1 MSTLTPI
8 AQVPS
13 FRLPPHSP
21 ESVPVNMGRLLE
33 MADDDP
39 VQLRELVG
47 MYVKESTDV
56 MRNLKVSVQA
66 GDWDQTERLAH
77 RLGGT
82 SAVCG
87 MIPIV
92 RPLRDLEMTAKAGHR
107 SFNEMLLVE
116 ASREHARVTE
126 YLEGL
131 GLTEVAQ

>member
-1 MSTLTPI
+1 MISLTPI
-8 AQVPS
+8 AQSAGFKVA
-13 FRLPPHSP
+13 PHSL

-39 VQLRELVG
+39 SQLRELVD
-47 MYVKESTDV
+47 MYVKESTGV
-56 MRNLKVSVQA
+56 MHDLKLSVQA

-87 MIPIV
+87 VNQITL
-92 RPLRDLEMTAKAGHR
+92 PLRDLEMAAQAGHR
-107 SFNEMLLVE
+107 SFNEMLLIQ
-116 ASREHARVTE
+116 ATHEHARAIE
-126 YLEGL
+126 YLEEL

>member
-1 MSTLTPI
+1 
-8 AQVPS
+8 
-13 FRLPPHSP
+13 
-21 ESVPVNMGRLLE
+21 MGRLLE

>member
-1 MSTLTPI
+1 MSSLTPTTQS
-8 AQVPS
+8 AS
-13 FRLPPHSP
+13 FNRPIQFL
-21 ESVPVNMGRLLE
+21 ESCPVNMSRLRE
-33 MADDDP
+33 MADEDP

-47 MYVKESTDV
+47 MYVKESTGV
-56 MRNLKVSVQA
+56 MRDLKISVQN

>member
-1 MSTLTPI
+1 MSSLTPTTQS
-8 AQVPS
+8 AS
-13 FRLPPHSP
+13 FNRPMQFP
-21 ESVPVNMGRLLE
+21 EISPVNMSRLSE

-56 MRNLKVSVQA
+56 MRDLKMSVQV

-126 YLEGL
+126 YLKGL